1 MQVNG
6 DAPKSVPDPFQVSW
20 EVSPCISMDAARRV
34 HTLTVMSI
42 CKGVKGGYA
51 HAVGTHIQK
60 VNIKCL
66 LNTLALIIMR
76 SKNKCGHKQDLSL
89 QHMGSKDTNLIEFF
103 LNGSE
108 IQ

>member
-1 MQVNG
+1 MSFSQKKLLASGPVTSTAYCQG
-6 DAPKSVPDPFQVSW
+6 
-20 EVSPCISMDAARRV
+20 
-34 HTLTVMSI
+34 SI
-42 CKGVKGGYA
+42 CKGVKGGYT
-51 HAVGTHIQK
+51 HAVGKHIQK

-66 LNTLALIIMR
+66 LNTLALIIVR